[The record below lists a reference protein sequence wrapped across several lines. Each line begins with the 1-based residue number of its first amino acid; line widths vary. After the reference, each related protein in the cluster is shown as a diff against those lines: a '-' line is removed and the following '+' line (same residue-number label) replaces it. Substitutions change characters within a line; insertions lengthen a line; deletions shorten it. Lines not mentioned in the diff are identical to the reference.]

1 MSDAANPAGAMAEAP
16 LGTYSEVGVLREV
29 MVHRPDLSLTRL
41 TPGNCRDL
49 LFDDV
54 LWVKKARQEHDAFVD
69 TMRERGVVVHEF
81 GAMLAETMADPVAR
95 TWLLD
100 RRVDIGHLGHGT
112 MGEVRAWLDVLP
124 ATQLATYL
132 VGGIVR
138 ADLPF
143 APTGLFGAT
152 RTPHDFVLP
161 PLPNQLFTRDSSC
174 WVGKG
179 VFINPM
185 FWPARRPEAINAASV
200 YRFHPRF
207 RNADFVR
214 YLDASDQDYSPIS
227 LEGGDVMPLAG
238 GVVLIGMG
246 ERSTPQAVTD
256 YASRLFR
263 HGAATRVIAALMP
276 RDRSF
281 MHLDTVFT
289 FCDRD
294 LVTVFPEIVDQ
305 ITTFSLYPEDDAG
318 RIRVVREADRFTTV
332 VASAIGVPHLRRI
345 ATGGDTAEAER
356 EQWDDGNNVVA
367 LSPGVVIAYDRN
379 VDTNTLLRKA
389 GIEVITIEGAELG
402 RGRGGGHCMTCP
414 LARDPI

>member
-1 MSDAANPAGAMAEAP
+1 M
-16 LGTYSEVGVLREV
+16 LREV
-29 MVHRPDLSLTRL
+29 LVHRPDLSLTRL

-69 TMRERGVVVHEF
+69 SMRERGVVVREF
-81 GAMLAETMADPVAR
+81 GTMLAETMVDPAAR
-95 TWLLD
+95 AWLLNHRAD
-100 RRVDIGHLGHGT
+100 VKHLGHGT
-112 MGEVRAWLDVLP
+112 MGEIRAWLDELP
-124 ATQLATYL
+124 AAQLAAYL

-138 ADLPF
+138 SELPF
-143 APTGLFGAT
+143 TPNGLFGAT
-152 RTPHDFVLP
+152 LGPQDFVLP

-174 WVGKG
+174 WVAQG
-179 VFINPM
+179 VFVNPM
-185 FWPARRPEAINAASV
+185 FWPARRPEAINVACV

-207 RNADFVR
+207 KNADFKH

-227 LEGGDVMPLAG
+227 LEGGDVMPLGG

-246 ERSTPQAVTD
+246 ERSTPQAVTE
-256 YASRLFR
+256 YARALFH

-294 LVTVFPEIVDQ
+294 LVTVFPEVVDH
-305 ITTFSLYPEDDAG
+305 ITSFSLYPSDDTGQITVLRESHHFTDVIAG
-318 RIRVVREADRFTTV
+318 
-332 VASAIGVPHLRRI
+332 AIGVPHLRRI
-345 ATGGDTAEAER
+345 ATGGDAAEAER
-356 EQWDDGNNVVA
+356 EQWDDGNNVIA

-389 GIEVITIEGAELG
+389 GIEVITIEGSELG

-414 LARDPI
+414 LVRDPA